1 MADESGS
8 STQPVSPVE
17 EELRIVLLGLNA
29 DVKALCGN
37 TILGKKVFSESLSP
51 WNLFER
57 HDGMVLER
65 CVMVINTPDLLDFIH
80 RPDELDMK
88 RFFYLTDPG
97 PHALLL
103 VLKPGTFI
111 DLEKE
116 ALKLINNIFGSIASE
131 YVTVICMHDEKEF
144 ASNKDSDNFNR
155 AIESLQQTC
164 RCPHYHLKRNGDQSE
179 VQKLLESI
187 EKMVEDNRG
196 HHLKIPDKTRPA
208 EIMSQRS
215 NVLPLEANKP
225 LQGIPVSSLSTRRIV
240 LLGKSGAG
248 KSAAGNTILGQKE
261 FRSEMGLRS
270 VTRKSSEKHT
280 TVSGRSV
287 SVVDTP
293 GFFHAQIKTEKLTL
307 EVERCVYL
315 SSPGPHAFLF
325 VFPVIMR
332 FTEME
337 QQIPQKIKM
346 MFGEEVLKYSI
357 ILFTHGDRIQEP
369 IKELIKQNCKLKDLV
384 DQCEGRYHIFNNK
397 NLNDREQVNDLL
409 QKIDIMIE
417 QNGGGHYSIQ
427 MYKDARR
434 FRREEEERKKLQEKG
449 CGIKMQG
456 THLLPKMCLQLVML
470 GRTGAGKSSTGN
482 TILGRQAFSL
492 MKCYKSVSRDIAA
505 EVGDVCGFTVIVYDT
520 RGLSGAERE
529 EELGQYEQVLQK
541 CGSGLFVFLLVLQ
554 GDRFTQEDQKIVEKF
569 EELLKEK
576 HIENTWILFTR
587 GDKLDEE
594 GKTINEVIHE
604 TEFLKKLT
612 QKYEGRFHVF
622 NNMTKGQSDQV
633 KSLISKVF
641 QRTLQ
646 RFSKKPWQNIPIN
659 IQDISEDSR
668 SFRRIVLLGRRGVG
682 KSAAGNTILGQN
694 AFKSTDGSNEVTHE
708 CTEKRATVSGSK
720 VSVVDTPPFFDTEM
734 NPEQLMTEIARSV
747 YLSSPGPHAFLIV
760 FNVNMKITEHEQKI
774 PQMIETMFGEGVLKY
789 SIILFTHGDLLRGE
803 PMEKLIEK
811 NNALQCLVDQCG
823 GRYHVFNN
831 KDQNNRKQAYDLQQK
846 SNTMIEQNGGGH
858 YSNQMYE
865 DAHRFKQEERERTL
879 GEEELRQR
887 EEERKKPQVNYFR
900 SVLIVTAVCAG
911 AVVAALFGAA
921 LAGAPGVT
929 AAVGAVVGAAAAG
942 AFDDIAAWTQR
953 RQREE
958 EERKQLEENEEERNL
973 RD

>member
-1 MADESGS
+1 
-8 STQPVSPVE
+8 
-17 EELRIVLLGLNA
+17 
-29 DVKALCGN
+29 
-37 TILGKKVFSESLSP
+37 
-51 WNLFER
+51 
-57 HDGMVLER
+57 
-65 CVMVINTPDLLDFIH
+65 
-80 RPDELDMK
+80 
-88 RFFYLTDPG
+88 
-97 PHALLL
+97 
-103 VLKPGTFI
+103 
-111 DLEKE
+111 
-116 ALKLINNIFGSIASE
+116 
-131 YVTVICMHDEKEF
+131 
-144 ASNKDSDNFNR
+144 
-155 AIESLQQTC
+155 
-164 RCPHYHLKRNGDQSE
+164 
-179 VQKLLESI
+179 
-187 EKMVEDNRG
+187 
-196 HHLKIPDKTRPA
+196 
-208 EIMSQRS
+208 
-215 NVLPLEANKP
+215 
-225 LQGIPVSSLSTRRIV
+225 
-240 LLGKSGAG
+240 
-248 KSAAGNTILGQKE
+248 
-261 FRSEMGLRS
+261 
-270 VTRKSSEKHT
+270 
-280 TVSGRSV
+280 
-287 SVVDTP
+287 
-293 GFFHAQIKTEKLTL
+293 
-307 EVERCVYL
+307 
-315 SSPGPHAFLF
+315 
-325 VFPVIMR
+325 MR

-427 MYKDARR
+427 MYEDARR
-434 FRREEEERKKLQEKG
+434 FRREEEERRKLQEKG

-846 SNTMIEQNGGGH
+846 SNTMIEQNGGRH
-858 YSNQMYE
+858 YNLLQELGATKEKLQATETRLKALETSQQELMSKHAISEALFPRNDLLQELGATKEKLQATETRLNALETSQQELMSRLAISEALFPRNEDVKKMHMYLSNQTELY
-865 DAHRFKQEERERTL
+865 QEKLKLEKSQKNWTNLAQVLLKLVGDLINLPLYREWTDTAGTHLLARVPQAETPVQPNRESERGRKRRAQHG
-879 GEEELRQR
+879 GELTDQR
-887 EEERKKPQVNYFR
+887 ELLQVVNKPLDEDEHFFYEFDPCHETFATKEE
-900 SVLIVTAVCAG
+900 SG
-911 AVVAALFGAA
+911 H
-921 LAGAPGVT
+921 
-929 AAVGAVVGAAAAG
+929 
-942 AFDDIAAWTQR
+942 
-953 RQREE
+953 
-958 EERKQLEENEEERNL
+958 
-973 RD
+973 

>member
-1 MADESGS
+1 
-8 STQPVSPVE
+8 
-17 EELRIVLLGLNA
+17 
-29 DVKALCGN
+29 
-37 TILGKKVFSESLSP
+37 
-51 WNLFER
+51 
-57 HDGMVLER
+57 
-65 CVMVINTPDLLDFIH
+65 
-80 RPDELDMK
+80 
-88 RFFYLTDPG
+88 
-97 PHALLL
+97 
-103 VLKPGTFI
+103 
-111 DLEKE
+111 
-116 ALKLINNIFGSIASE
+116 
-131 YVTVICMHDEKEF
+131 
-144 ASNKDSDNFNR
+144 
-155 AIESLQQTC
+155 
-164 RCPHYHLKRNGDQSE
+164 
-179 VQKLLESI
+179 
-187 EKMVEDNRG
+187 
-196 HHLKIPDKTRPA
+196 
-208 EIMSQRS
+208 
-215 NVLPLEANKP
+215 
-225 LQGIPVSSLSTRRIV
+225 
-240 LLGKSGAG
+240 
-248 KSAAGNTILGQKE
+248 
-261 FRSEMGLRS
+261 
-270 VTRKSSEKHT
+270 
-280 TVSGRSV
+280 
-287 SVVDTP
+287 
-293 GFFHAQIKTEKLTL
+293 
-307 EVERCVYL
+307 
-315 SSPGPHAFLF
+315 
-325 VFPVIMR
+325 
-332 FTEME
+332 
-337 QQIPQKIKM
+337 
-346 MFGEEVLKYSI
+346 
-357 ILFTHGDRIQEP
+357 
-369 IKELIKQNCKLKDLV
+369 
-384 DQCEGRYHIFNNK
+384 
-397 NLNDREQVNDLL
+397 
-409 QKIDIMIE
+409 
-417 QNGGGHYSIQ
+417 
-427 MYKDARR
+427 
-434 FRREEEERKKLQEKG
+434 
-449 CGIKMQG
+449 MQG

-520 RGLSGAERE
+520 PGLSGTERE

-554 GDRFTQEDQKIVEKF
+554 GDRFTQEDQKTVEKF
-569 EELLKEK
+569 EELLEEK
-576 HIENTWILFTR
+576 RIENTWILFTR

-612 QKYEGRFHVF
+612 QKYEGRLHVF

-646 RFSKKPWQNIPIN
+646 RFSKNPWQSFHIN
-659 IQDISEDSR
+659 VQDISEDSR

-682 KSAAGNTILGQN
+682 KSAARNKILGQN
-694 AFKSTDGSNEVTHE
+694 AFKSTDGSNAVTSE
-708 CTEKRATVSGSK
+708 CTEKRDTVSGRK

-734 NPEQLMTEIARSV
+734 NPEQLMTEIAKIPDHTLFSLC
-747 YLSSPGPHAFLIV
+747 Y
-760 FNVNMKITEHEQKI
+760 VNMKISEHDQKI
-774 PQMIETMFGEGVLKY
+774 LQMIETMFGEEVLKY

-831 KDQNNRKQAYDLQQK
+831 KDQNNRKQNYDLQQK

-858 YSNQMYE
+858 YSNQIG
-865 DAHRFKQEERERTL
+865 KRTL

-958 EERKQLEENEEERNL
+958 EERKQLKENEERNL
-973 RD
+973 SD